1 MIQLTA
7 ELQTP
12 VPFHDSQLSVL
23 WREREHIS
31 AHMTSVCA
39 SGCQEMQVFVKTE
52 QLSKVLVYVI
62 KVLQIL

>member
-7 ELQTP
+7 EPQIS

-23 WREREHIS
+23 GREREHIS
-31 AHMTSVCA
+31 AHITSGCA
-39 SGCQEMQVFVKTE
+39 SGCQELQVFVKTE
-52 QLSKVLVYVI
+52 QLYKVVVYMI